1 MFYNIVQIGA
11 YVGNDDVH
19 KIIVNEPSVNAL
31 LIEPVPW
38 YFDKLKQNH
47 FMCLKSLLERLE
59 VKWVPKCLANESEE
73 VPSCTNFLMSLK

>member
-38 YFDKLKQNH
+38 YFDKLKQNY
-47 FMCLKSLLERLE
+47 SNISD
-59 VKWVPKCLANESEE
+59 NEQI
-73 VPSCTNFLMSLK
+73 VAIQCN